1 MATISF
7 TPKGDSQAAP
17 AAPTKTAEVLTD
29 VKEVSLA
36 IPANAE
42 VAVVAAPITAV
53 GIEGEVTADDIR
65 PPRINLVQKSGNLA
79 DEFSPGSFVFEKS
92 IVLAKPGDEINVT
105 VLRLRKYYQEKIEFG
120 SSNEMPPRA
129 NTAEE
134 VRALGGSLIYGHDR
148 YFQEV
153 CDVMLAIEAPE
164 NLNEEQSQFF
174 AYNVGG
180 KNYTLAMY
188 TVAASAYTSLAKRL
202 FTDAALLLRAGL
214 YTGSYKIH
222 SELRKN
228 GTNSWH
234 VPVASFSGKHDE
246 PTAESFKKLA
256 GI

>member
-1 MATISF
+1 MAF
-7 TPKGDSQAAP
+7 VDEWEEVP
-17 AAPTKTAEVLTD
+17 AAQQEALEAAEKAQRAVRAHSLAWILYYKPQIRLHDGTTTAEL
-29 VKEVSLA
+29 L
-36 IPANAE
+36 NA
-42 VAVVAAPITAV
+42 PT
-53 GIEGEVTADDIR
+53 
-65 PPRINLVQKSGNLA
+65 
-79 DEFSPGSFVFEKS
+79 
-92 IVLAKPGDEINVT
+92 LAKPGDEINVT